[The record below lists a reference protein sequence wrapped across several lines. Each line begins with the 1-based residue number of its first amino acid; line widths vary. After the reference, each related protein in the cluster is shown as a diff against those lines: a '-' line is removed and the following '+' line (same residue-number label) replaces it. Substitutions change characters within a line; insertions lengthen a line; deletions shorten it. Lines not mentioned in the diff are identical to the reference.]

1 MASNYGRTDSVM
13 TVGEWIGVLIVL
25 GIPIVNVIMYFIWA
39 FSSTTNENLS
49 NFCKATLLIS
59 LIVIAF
65 AILFGGC
72 AALLS

>member
-25 GIPIVNVIMYFIWA
+25 GIPIVNIIMYFVWA

-49 NFCKATLLIS
+49 NFCKATLLIA
-59 LIVIAF
+59 LIVFAF
-65 AILFGGC
+65 ALLIGGC
-72 AALLS
+72 AVIFS